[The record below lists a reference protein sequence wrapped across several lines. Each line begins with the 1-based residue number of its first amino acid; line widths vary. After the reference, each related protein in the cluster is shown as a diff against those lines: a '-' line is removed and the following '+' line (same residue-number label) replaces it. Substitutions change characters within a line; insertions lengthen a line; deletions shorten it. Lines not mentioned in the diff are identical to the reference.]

1 MNEIP
6 LHNNISKSYLR
17 DFERERKSYPY
28 CQCGYQ
34 INIKILKMDLKIIY
48 YGICEKC
55 KRLNFFKEF
64 TELNQG
70 KFQQTWQRI
79 QKNDIKREFEEFL
92 LITIPDNDLEN
103 YSVSFDEI
111 IHKIRLL
118 NEIKQ
123 LIKISVIK
131 QS

>member
-1 MNEIP
+1 MSIQ
-6 LHNNISKSYLR
+6 NNVLNLYSK
-17 DFERERKSYPY
+17 DFEKERKNSPS
-28 CQCGYQ
+28 CQCS
-34 INIKILKMDLKIIY
+34 NDNTIKIIKMDLKIIY

-55 KRLNFFKEF
+55 NRLNFFKEF
-64 TELNQG
+64 TELKQG

-79 QKNDIKREFEEFL
+79 LKNVIKKDFEEFL
-92 LITIPDNDLEN
+92 YISISNDDLEY
-103 YSVSFDEI
+103 YSINFDEI
-111 IHKIRLL
+111 ITKLQML